1 MTSLHDS
8 CVIIKD
14 LESHYALV
22 AALPTVVVVVGLLV
36 VWSARGNTTSAVLPF
51 LGLLDLIWCAVALF
65 AK

>member
-1 MTSLHDS
+1 M
-8 CVIIKD
+8 
-14 LESHYALV
+14 ESYCALV